1 VTYDDSRYLTLH
13 SAGANRNGRVYL
25 PSAVVQFFPHIRH
38 EGERFA
44 LFDNFKEREV
54 VRPTFLEANYDE
66 LLRLAQLVNFPWSD
80 EARKLMDTPPM
91 EDAELTAEDTK
102 ELDEFLSSFSR
113 T

>member
-1 VTYDDSRYLTLH
+1 M
-13 SAGANRNGRVYL
+13 YL
-25 PSAVVQFFPHIRH
+25 PSAVEQFLPYNRH
-38 EGERFA
+38 KGERFT
-44 LFDNFKEREV
+44 LFDHYKEREV

-80 EARKLMDTPPM
+80 EARKLMDTTPV